1 MRLTLLLKDLDL
13 ARHYPGHDSHEVHS
27 DAKMPLHE
35 VFLKQR
41 TRTQKNY
48 FITVNLLRV

>member
-13 ARHYPGHDSHEVHS
+13 ARHYPGHDSCEEHS

-41 TRTQKNY
+41 TRTQKII
-48 FITVNLLRV
+48 FLLLIS